1 MNVRAEVVND
11 RSSMTGTRERSRG
24 LDLLALMK
32 LRLNVL
38 VLAAVATGYV
48 LAAPAGL
55 AVGQLAWVLIGVL
68 LAGGGSSALNMAVE
82 ATRDRRMDRTKDR
95 PVAAGRVSR
104 GEAAAFGALLW
115 LVGVTATWVGGGWLA
130 AALCAAT
137 VLLYVLVYTPLKPI
151 TTWNTWV
158 GAVPGAIP
166 PLIGWAAATGEL
178 NPSALALFGIVFFW
192 QFPHFYAIASLYK
205 DDYEKGGFAMLPVLD
220 DERGSRTAHQVIL
233 CAMALI
239 PVGLL
244 PSVCRIAGPTYFTGA
259 FALGMIY
266 LVFSARAALTNRTEM
281 WRDLLRTSLIVLP
294 GLFVLMMVD
303 RLPLF

>member
-1 MNVRAEVVND
+1 MNVRADVAP
-11 RSSMTGTRERSRG
+11 RTGLAGTREKSRMI
-24 LDLLALMK
+24 DLIALMK

-48 LAAPAGL
+48 LAAPSGL

-68 LAGGGSSALNMAVE
+68 LAGGGSSALNMAIE
-82 ATRDRRMDRTKDR
+82 AERDRRMERTRER
-95 PVAAGRVSR
+95 PVAAGRLSR
-104 GEAAAFGALLW
+104 GEALAFGGLLS
-115 LVGVTATWVGGGWLA
+115 LLGVTATWVGGGWLA
-130 AALCAAT
+130 AALCAVT

-151 TTWNTWV
+151 TPWNTWV

-166 PLIGWAAATGEL
+166 PLIGWAAATGTL
-178 NPSALALFGIVFFW
+178 SPSALALFGIVFFW

-205 DDYEKGGFAMLPVLD
+205 DDYARGGFAMLPVVD
-220 DERGSRTAHQVIL
+220 DERARRTAHQVIL
-233 CAMALI
+233 CALALL
-239 PVGLL
+239 PVALL

-259 FALGMIY
+259 FALAMIY
-266 LVFSARAALTNRTEM
+266 LVFSARAALTNTTNT

-294 GLFVLMMVD
+294 GPFVLMMVD